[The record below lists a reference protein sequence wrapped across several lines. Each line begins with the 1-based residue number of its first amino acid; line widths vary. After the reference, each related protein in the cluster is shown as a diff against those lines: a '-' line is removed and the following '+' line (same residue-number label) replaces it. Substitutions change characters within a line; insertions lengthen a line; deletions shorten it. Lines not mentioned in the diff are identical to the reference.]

1 LIKAFLSKIAH
12 ICLMSYEQND
22 TDTSSETLES
32 WVKLYTNTMYT
43 WALYKTSNKE
53 SAEDL
58 VQDTFLTAHQQ
69 LEKFRGDS
77 NPKTWLLAILN
88 NKISGHYRKKYRNP
102 LQMNTQESESSGS
115 TIFMTMFDEDDRW
128 KKKEKPLDW
137 EADGDHLLDDKEF
150 NVVLASCLGKLPE
163 HWRSAVHLKFI
174 EQKKGDLI
182 CQELNIAPT
191 NFWQILHRAKLQLR
205 KCLEINW
212 FKL

>member
-1 LIKAFLSKIAH
+1 MDVRDNSA
-12 ICLMSYEQND
+12 
-22 TDTSSETLES
+22 TSSETLES
-32 WVKLYTNTMYT
+32 WVRLYTNSMYT

-58 VQDTFLTAHQQ
+58 VQDTFLTAYQQ

-88 NKISGHYRKKYRNP
+88 NKIAEHYRKKYRNSV
-102 LQMNTQESESSGS
+102 QTDDMEGTTSGRN
-115 TIFMTMFDEDDRW
+115 IFITMFDEDDRW
-128 KKKEKPLDW
+128 KKKEKPFEW
-137 EADGDHLLDDKEF
+137 NADENQLLDDKEF
-150 NVVLASCLGKLPE
+150 NIVLSSCLGKLPE
-163 HWRSAVHLKFI
+163 HWQSAVHLKFI
-174 EQKKGDLI
+174 EQKNGERI
-182 CQELNIAPT
+182 CQELNITPT

>member
-1 LIKAFLSKIAH
+1 MNKND
-12 ICLMSYEQND
+12 ND
-22 TDTSSETLES
+22 TFGEIIES
-32 WVKLYTNTMYT
+32 WVNHYTNTMYT

-58 VQDTFLTAHQQ
+58 VQDTFLTAYQQ

-88 NKISGHYRKKYRNP
+88 NKITEHYRKKYRNP
-102 LQMNTQESESSGS
+102 VQTNDREGTTSGRN
-115 TIFMTMFDEDDRW
+115 IFITMFDEYDRW

-137 EADGDHLLDDKEF
+137 DDDENQLLDDKEF
-150 NVVLASCLGKLPE
+150 NIVLTSCLGKLPE
-163 HWRSAVHLKFI
+163 HWQSAVHLKFI
-174 EQKKGDLI
+174 EQKKGELI
-182 CQELNIAPT
+182 CQEMNIAPT

>member
-1 LIKAFLSKIAH
+1 MSK
-12 ICLMSYEQND
+12 ND
-22 TDTSSETLES
+22 TDTFAEIIAA
-32 WVKLYTNTMYT
+32 WVNLYTNTMYN
-43 WALYKTSNKE
+43 WALFKTSNKE

-58 VQDTFLTAHQQ
+58 VQDSFLTAYQQ

-88 NKISGHYRKKYRNP
+88 NKISAYYRKQYRNQAILNEQDGRLP
-102 LQMNTQESESSGS
+102 GNG
-115 TIFMTMFDEDDRW
+115 IFMIMFDEDDNW
-128 KKKEKPLDW
+128 KKTEKPLDW
-137 EADGDHLLDDKEF
+137 GADENQLLDDEEF
-150 NVVLASCLGKLPE
+150 NIVLTSCLGKLPE
-163 HWRSAVHLKFI
+163 HWRSAAHLKFI
-174 EQKKGDLI
+174 EQKKGELI